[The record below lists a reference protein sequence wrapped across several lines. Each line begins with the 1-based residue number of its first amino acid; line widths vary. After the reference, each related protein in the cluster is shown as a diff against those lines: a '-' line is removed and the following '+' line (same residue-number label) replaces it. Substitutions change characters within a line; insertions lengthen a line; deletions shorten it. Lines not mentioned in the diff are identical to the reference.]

1 MDAMDH
7 GKSVVLDPTG
17 GFVIKT
23 RIVEGDAKRPYATK
37 VFLNVCHDLQVPRPP
52 GEFVPEQV
60 FPLIVK
66 NEWEIPLIVSPE
78 KTDKDKKGVPS
89 LVYDCCINTDC
100 FSWVQIN
107 NDLKLILIEWC
118 IESVE
123 LMYGLVLD
131 RSYSVPKMLSKGE
144 LLKTEVSE
152 DDLKGGLHKKMQEL
166 KQNEV
171 LGLLDELEPEPEAHG
186 ELPDL
191 MNIDGKKS
199 RPLIE
204 EVGEMSLEPK
214 VEKTKR
220 VEVVE
225 AAGGAQAMEVAVSSK
240 KLDDG
245 DFVLTFRSPQLSPE
259 VDTDFHDG
267 VFALINKNPAV
278 KLGKNNRLEIPLP
291 AGFSPYRVFFSTSE
305 SALYVF
311 ARR

>member
-7 GKSVVLDPTG
+7 EKSVVLDPTG

-100 FSWVQIN
+100 FSWVQVN

-152 DDLKGGLHKKMQEL
+152 EELKGGLHKKMQEL

-171 LGLLDELEPEPEAHG
+171 LGLLDELEREPESHG

-214 VEKTKR
+214 VEMTKR
-220 VEVVE
+220 IEVVE
-225 AAGGAQAMEVAVSSK
+225 AIGGAQAMEVAVSSN

-245 DFVLTFRSPQLSPE
+245 DFVLTFRSPQLSPD
-259 VDTDFHDG
+259 VDTVFHDG
-267 VFALINKNPAV
+267 MFALINKNLAV

-291 AGFSPYRVFFSTSE
+291 GGFSPYRVFFSTSE